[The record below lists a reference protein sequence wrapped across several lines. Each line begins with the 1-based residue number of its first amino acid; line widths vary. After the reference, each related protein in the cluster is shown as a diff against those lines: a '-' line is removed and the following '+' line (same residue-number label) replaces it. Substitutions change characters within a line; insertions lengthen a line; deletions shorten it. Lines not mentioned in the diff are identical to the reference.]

1 MKHYET
7 IWNHAIA
14 WLSFVPFGLTICLS
28 LVCQIPALVTRALL
42 LELRLRLRRLK
53 LTQLHFSDP
62 FAQDRQTQ
70 TASLCDLVYW
80 LDLSDLSDL
89 SSLGHFHAHSF
100 DAATHKIR
108 TNSNHWN
115 RLGRWCFRCFGIS
128 WRHWRHSAFFEA
140 RCSPRSRPQ
149 TLRRNTVVI
158 RRTSFHKHVMHV
170 MPSCSHAVQTSARRR
185 PKKNCRK
192 RRLFRSKTRLTA
204 WCNSHKQDNE
214 PVPSRS
220 CLLASSRGF
229 EPIDW
234 EPEQSIGPYTK
245 TFVSMPTILCGK
257 HLPFI

>member
-1 MKHYET
+1 MRLYDCP
-7 IWNHAIA
+7 
-14 WLSFVPFGLTICLS
+14 LYLLDPFGLTTFLS
-28 LVCQIPALVTRALL
+28 LVCQISALVTRALL
-42 LELRLRLRRLK
+42 LELRLRLKRLK

-158 RRTSFHKHVMHV
+158 RHTSFHKHVMHV
-170 MPSCSHAVQTSARRR
+170 MQCR
-185 PKKNCRK
+185 PQLEGAPKRIVESDDFFD
-192 RRLFRSKTRLTA
+192 RRLGWLHDAIAT
-204 WCNSHKQDNE
+204 
-214 PVPSRS
+214 SRTTS
-220 CLLASSRGF
+220 LFLLGHV
-229 EPIDW
+229 
-234 EPEQSIGPYTK
+234 Y
-245 TFVSMPTILCGK
+245 
-257 HLPFI
+257 